1 MVIMLIVEKI
11 EVKFKMSF
19 NNQFLGQLNNL
30 KEDVEKLFEV
40 KTSKKSDVSGQNSSS
55 TNYLTADERKAFA
68 GLCALE
74 GKSEV
79 EKLAELVKD
88 YLDKKKQSL

>member
-1 MVIMLIVEKI
+1 
-11 EVKFKMSF
+11 MSF
-19 NNQFLGQLNNL
+19 NNEFLGQLNNL

-40 KTSKKSDVSGQNSSS
+40 KPPQQSNVSPNNASSS
-55 TNYLTADERKAFA
+55 NYLTPEERKAFA

-79 EKLAELVKD
+79 EKLAELVKE
-88 YLDKKKQSL
+88 YLDKKRQNL

>member
-1 MVIMLIVEKI
+1 
-11 EVKFKMSF
+11 MSF
-19 NNQFLGQLNNL
+19 NNEFLGQLNNL

-40 KTSKKSDVSGQNSSS
+40 KPPQQSNISPNNASSF
-55 TNYLTADERKAFA
+55 NYLTPEERKAFA

-79 EKLAELVKD
+79 EKLAELVKE
-88 YLDKKKQSL
+88 YLDKKRQNL